1 MYTVFNKCI
10 LRPPLYY
17 NTAKYVIVHLVCWI
31 FMYNF
36 RGRGLNRQIYQA
48 APILPL
54 QFTILY
60 CIRHHSFILNVGPQA
75 ASSPF
80 ACSFICMCLYH
91 LFVFICLYH
100 LFLFVCIIYNCLFV
114 FVFVFYIKLICFP
127 PCRSAA
133 PLFCET
139 NLSVWDC
146 SQQSCSTDKCSYCI
160 CSH

>member
-1 MYTVFNKCI
+1 MYPFQLYTVFNKCI

-17 NTAKYVIVHLVCWI
+17 NTAKYVHLVCWI

-60 CIRHHSFILNVGPQA
+60 CIRHHSMLVHKQPA
-75 ASSPF
+75 HLLLVH
-80 ACSFICMCLYH
+80 SFVCVCI
-91 LFVFICLYH
+91 ICLC
-100 LFLFVCIIYNCLFV
+100 LFVCIIYFCLFV
-114 FVFVFYIKLICFP
+114 SFITVYSYLYLYIKLICFP